1 MVDTD
6 VLAGRILF
14 RIANLGHKCDF
25 LLISW
30 AASGY
35 KRDAEFS
42 DSSALLPRDGGFERW
57 ILKGGREVDAGRGS
71 RSGCLEG
78 SQI

>member
-1 MVDTD
+1 M
-6 VLAGRILF
+6 LAGRILF

-30 AASGY
+30 AGSGY

-42 DSSALLPRDGGFERW
+42 DSSALLPRDGGFER
-57 ILKGGREVDAGRGS
+57 GREVDAGRGS